1 MFWVVESEMYNRE
14 LSQDSGEKFASDE
27 DSLRTK
33 PLSFTPDEANSTSY
47 DDTAGESKVQSLIG
61 AVPEESEGGQQP
73 AHSSPTTSGNP
84 TDASAA
90 TGNDDDIEASLRL
103 CRELMAQESME
114 AWHLMQEQALNAARE
129 VEVANANLGL
139 SADEVD
145 SDMLYAMEI
154 ARQEQEADNLEY
166 EGEGELDPDE
176 LSYEQ
181 LMELGERMGD
191 VAQDRWRMDGKA
203 IVSALPT
210 AKLSESDISELKDN
224 DTLCQANVRDG
235 DAAKGTDTAA
245 SDESAAIK
253 SASAAGSTDGL
264 RRRAKAGTAVITVTS
279 LEQLRASTTG
289 SRNRVVEWGATWCK
303 PCLEMRP
310 IFEELASQFAGKADF
325 FMADIDEA
333 QDFAKKMGV
342 SMVPTFQVINPEGQV
357 RHVE

>member
-1 MFWVVESEMYNRE
+1 MHNRE
-14 LSQDSGEKFASDE
+14 LSQDSGEKFAADE
-27 DSLRTK
+27 DYLRTK
-33 PLSFTPDEANSTSY
+33 PLSFTPDEADSTSHL
-47 DDTAGESKVQSLIG
+47 DTAGESKVQSLIG
-61 AVPEESEGGQQP
+61 AAPEESEGGQQP
-73 AHSSPTTSGNP
+73 AHSSPTTSSNP

-224 DTLCQANVRDG
+224 DTLCQVCQCDYEEAEIRKTLPCGHHFHAGCIDRWLADHPTCCLCKKSIDVAN
-235 DAAKGTDTAA
+235 A
-245 SDESAAIK
+245 
-253 SASAAGSTDGL
+253 
-264 RRRAKAGTAVITVTS
+264 
-279 LEQLRASTTG
+279 
-289 SRNRVVEWGATWCK
+289 
-303 PCLEMRP
+303 
-310 IFEELASQFAGKADF
+310 
-325 FMADIDEA
+325 
-333 QDFAKKMGV
+333 
-342 SMVPTFQVINPEGQV
+342 
-357 RHVE
+357 